1 MRPRVFLLATL
12 LGFGPTAVA
21 GAAPSRVA
29 AWPVDALVKVFPG
42 DPAPRGPVSPPE
54 LTAARNQ
61 HVGLQV
67 ALRSPARI
75 EGVTAECRPLEGPG
89 GVLAADVRLHAVGLV
104 VVGSHTDDVP
114 AEERV
119 GEAPGW
125 YPDPLLDLPLTLEPG
140 RTRAVWA
147 TIHAPRD
154 APAGLYR
161 SAIVV
166 RHEGRELTRARF
178 TLRVL
183 AAEVPAERTLRVTN
197 WFRADDR
204 HTKQFHGAAQFS
216 DAWWTLVA
224 NLARVMAEYRQNVV
238 LTPTL
243 DLVDLLP
250 GESGPRFA
258 FDRFDRWVETFR
270 RAGAIGWIEG
280 EHLMGRAGGYD
291 EPLVVPVLLREGEKT
306 RKVELP
312 PDDPRVGRFLDAF
325 LPALN
330 RHLEEKGWKS
340 VYLQHVLDEP
350 HGEEPVAY
358 ARIASLAKS
367 HLPGVPTIDAI
378 DAHDV
383 PEALREASDVWVP
396 QLGRFDDQVALLAER
411 QRAGHE
417 VWFYTC
423 LFPRGRY
430 MNRLTDLPLLKT
442 RLLHWLN
449 FRYSLNGFLHWG
461 WNFWGPE
468 PMKNTQ
474 PVINLNQTLLPSG
487 DAFIV
492 YPDKERLSVLPSIR
506 LEAMRAGIED
516 YEMLTALAKRDPA
529 AAAAIAREAV
539 ASFTHYV
546 RDPAAFRRIEAK
558 LVEALAAVTSTRP
571 ARSPTRLGGGAE
583 R

>member
-1 MRPRVFLLATL
+1 MRTRHFLLAAL
-12 LGFGPTAVA
+12 IGLGP
-21 GAAPSRVA
+21 VA
-29 AWPVDALVKVFPG
+29 AQGATPVRVTAWPQDALAKVFPG
-42 DPAPRGPVSPPE
+42 DPPPKRSVPPPE

-61 HVGLQV
+61 HVALQV

-89 GVLAADVRLHAVGLV
+89 SGLAADVRLHAVGLV

-114 AEERV
+114 ADERV
-119 GEAPGW
+119 GEAPGF
-125 YPDPLLDLPLTLEPG
+125 YPDPLLDLPLTLEPD

-147 TIHAPRD
+147 TIHVRRGAT
-154 APAGLYR
+154 AGLYR

-166 RHEGRELTRARF
+166 RHEGRELARVPF

-183 AAEVPAERTLRVTN
+183 AAEVPVERTLRVTN
-197 WFRADDR
+197 WFRVDDR
-204 HTKQFHGAAQFS
+204 HTRQFHGAAQFS
-216 DAWWTLVA
+216 DAWWTLVG
-224 NLARVMAEYRQNVV
+224 NLARVMAEYRQSVV

-250 GESGPRFA
+250 GDEPRFG

-270 RAGAIGWIEG
+270 RAGTIGLIEG
-280 EHLMGRAGGYD
+280 EHLVGRAGGYD
-291 EPLVVPVLLREGEKT
+291 EPLVVPVLLREGEAA

-312 PDDPRVGRFLDAF
+312 PEDPRVARFLEAF

-330 RHLEEKGWKS
+330 RHLEEKGWKDL
-340 VYLQHVLDEP
+340 YLQHVLDEP
-350 HGEEPVAY
+350 HGDEPLAY
-358 ARIASLAKS
+358 ARVAALARK

-449 FRYSLNGFLHWG
+449 YRYSLTGFLHWG

-468 PMKNTQ
+468 PMRNTQ

-492 YPDKERLSVLPSIR
+492 YPDKERLSVLPSLR

-516 YEMLTALAKRDPA
+516 YEMLVALARRDPVA
-529 AAAAIAREAV
+529 ADAIAREAV
-539 ASFTHYV
+539 ASFTDYV
-546 RDPAAFRRIEAK
+546 RDPAAFRRIEAR
-558 LVEALAAVTSTRP
+558 LVEALRGP
-571 ARSPTRLGGGAE
+571 E
-583 R
+583 